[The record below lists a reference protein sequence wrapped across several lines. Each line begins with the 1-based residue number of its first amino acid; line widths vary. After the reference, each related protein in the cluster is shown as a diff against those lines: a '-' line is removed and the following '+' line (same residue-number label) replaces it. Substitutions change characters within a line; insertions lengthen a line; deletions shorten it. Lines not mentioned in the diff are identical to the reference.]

1 MFFSNKVEKE
11 LVAKLAY
18 FLRVVFLDVGKEKK
32 NEVLLEARSIEEK
45 GNVC

>member
-11 LVAKLAY
+11 LVAKFAY
-18 FLRVVFLDVGKEKK
+18 FLLFVFLDVGKEKK
-32 NEVLLEARSIEEK
+32 NEVLLEAGSIEEK